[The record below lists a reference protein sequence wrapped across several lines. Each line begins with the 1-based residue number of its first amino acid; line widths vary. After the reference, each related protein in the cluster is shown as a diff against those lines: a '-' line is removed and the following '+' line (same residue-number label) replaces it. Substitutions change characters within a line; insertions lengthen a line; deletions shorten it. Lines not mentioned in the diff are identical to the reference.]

1 VNVVLAVLVVGLGSL
16 AFRLV
21 PMLSGRQVPAP
32 LARGA
37 GWAGMAVIAGMTVRA
52 TVLHEDA
59 SVPMAPLAAL
69 FAVTACFVVAFRG
82 HSVLLAVGAGCAS
95 YVVIGALMAGLG

>member
-1 VNVVLAVLVVGLGSL
+1 VNVVLAVLAVGLGSL

-21 PMLSGRQVPAP
+21 PLLSGRQVPAP

-52 TVLHEDA
+52 VAGHEDP
-59 SVPMAPLAAL
+59 SVAYAPLVAL
-69 FAVTACFVVAFRG
+69 LAVTVCFVLAFRG
-82 HSVLLAVGAGCAS
+82 RGVLLAVGAGCAS
-95 YVVIGALMAGLG
+95 YVVVGALMTALG

>member
-1 VNVVLAVLVVGLGSL
+1 MNVVLAVLAVGLGSL

-52 TVLHEDA
+52 TVQHED
-59 SVPMAPLAAL
+59 SSIPFAPVVAL
-69 FAVTACFVVAFRG
+69 VAVTVCFVLAFRG
-82 HSVLLAVGAGCAS
+82 RSVLLAVGAGCAS
-95 YVVIGALMAGLG
+95 YVVVGALVAGIG

>member
-1 VNVVLAVLVVGLGSL
+1 MNVVLAVLAVGLGSL

-21 PMLSGRQVPAP
+21 PVLSGRQVPAP

-52 TVLHEDA
+52 VAGHEDA
-59 SVPMAPLAAL
+59 AVPFAPAVAL
-69 FAVTACFVVAFRG
+69 LAVTICFVLAFRG
-82 HSVLLAVGAGCAS
+82 RGVLLAVAAGCAA
-95 YVVIGALMAGLG
+95 YVGIGALLAVLG

>member
-1 VNVVLAVLVVGLGSL
+1 MNVVLAVLAVGLGSL

-52 TVLHEDA
+52 KVLHEDA
-59 SVPMAPLAAL
+59 SISFAPLVAL
-69 FAVTACFVVAFRG
+69 LAVTVDFALAFRG
-82 HSVLLAVGAGCAS
+82 HSVLLAVGAGCVA
-95 YVVIGALMAGLG
+95 YVVSGAVLAALG